1 MQTEVDCRAVTCWRK
16 AKALV
21 DSGSELNLVSQLFV
35 KESGWKLRLD
45 RDATEAIDGHDVR
58 AYGSLKIMTSIT
70 DRNGK
75 AKTQRI
81 EFVVA
86 NIKGYDIVLGDP

>member
-1 MQTEVDCRAVTCWRK
+1 MVDCRTTTYWRK

-35 KESGWKLRLD
+35 KESGCQLQPD
-45 RDATEAIDGHDVR
+45 EDVTEAIDGHDVR

-75 AKTQRI
+75 VKTQ
-81 EFVVA
+81 
-86 NIKGYDIVLGDP
+86 